1 MVVIESETESDLHG
15 VEMTSNRPYGDNDI
29 KVNAMMA
36 GDKRRLVEV
45 EHESDLCFG
54 SISSHL
60 APYICYERLIDYL
73 TVNSLKHGKI
83 PPKKGGST
91 MKKFKSNTRHSVITS
106 EHLAR
111 KMNIGLEKTK
121 QINMAKTWKV
131 IRNSVHPVIR
141 EYIVDHL
148 YLHTAILA

>member
-45 EHESDLCFG
+45 EHESDLCLG

-60 APYICYERLIDYL
+60 VPYICYERLIDYV

-111 KMNIGLEKTK
+111 KMNIGLEKDKKMMRATTQK
-121 QINMAKTWKV
+121 C
-131 IRNSVHPVIR
+131 IRTSLHLIIR
-141 EYIVDHL
+141 
-148 YLHTAILA
+148 